1 MEHVST
7 ATELSAATALS
18 VHVDGVMA
26 GEQVSEQVRGTLGG
40 PCDLAMLFISGEH
53 IQNAQ
58 EIVAHVGRTIE
69 PGAMITVTAEGVMGG
84 DHEVERASGVSL
96 FGATMPGTTI
106 ESFLFKDLPHAR
118 VEDPASLLRLG
129 HAIGA
134 REDLRSVLFFA
145 DPFSVPAGAVVQ
157 SLCAVPAAMPEVA
170 RVPVIGGMASGA
182 TSPGGNVLGMNHQL
196 MRAGG
201 VGVTIRGD
209 VSVDTIVSQGCR
221 PIGQPQVVTGARR
234 NLILTLGNRP
244 AMAVLRELVESM
256 PEDNRK
262 ILAGGVLIG
271 MVFDEYKSRFGRGD
285 FLIRGIMGVE
295 QSSGS
300 IAVGDMVRVG
310 QTVQFHVRDA
320 QTATED
326 LELLLTGEAF
336 KEPAAGAVCVT
347 CNGRGKRLFG
357 KAGHDSTRIAR
368 GLFPE
373 VESPPLAGMFGA
385 GEIGPVGDRSYLHG
399 HSACVAIF
407 RPGREAFDAG

>member
-7 ATELSAATALS
+7 ATELSAAAALS

-26 GEQVSEQVRGTLGG
+26 GEQVSEEVRGTLGG
-40 PCDLAMLFISGEH
+40 ACDLAMLFISGEH
-53 IQNAQ
+53 IQHAQ

-69 PGAMITVTAEGVMGG
+69 PGAMITVTAEGLIGG
-84 DHEVERASGVSL
+84 DREVERASGVSL

-145 DPFSVPAGAVVQ
+145 DPFSVPAAAVVS
-157 SLCAVPAAMPEVA
+157 SLSAVPAAMPEVA
-170 RVPVIGGMASGA
+170 RVPVVGGVASGA
-182 TSPGGNVLGMNHQL
+182 TAPGGNVLGMNHQL

-201 VGVTIRGD
+201 VGVTIRGE

-221 PIGQPQVVTGARR
+221 PIGQAQVVTGARR

-295 QSSGS
+295 QSSGA

-336 KEPAAGAVCVT
+336 KEPAAGAICVT

-357 KAGHDSTRIAR
+357 KAGHDSTRIAA

-373 VESPPLAGMFGA
+373 VASPAIAGMFGA

-399 HSACVAIF
+399 HSACVAIL